1 MRLLEVIHEL
11 EKQYGV
17 YAYAG
22 DVLNYLDQA
31 ARNLEAV
38 ELIAGIFG
46 KKEIS
51 GKARELRER
60 MEG

>member
-1 MRLLEVIHEL
+1 VIKEL

-17 YAYAG
+17 YAYTG

-38 ELIAGIFG
+38 ELISGIFG

-51 GKARELRER
+51 GMARELRER